1 MKRLA
6 VPEFVLVALIAP
18 LSAATAPC
26 CYVTAIDGHTG
37 LVTAK
42 ENGSGRAL
50 QFKPTDT
57 AQIRALHVGSPV
69 YADFGTRRVSLDGQ
83 NACCNMLD
91 IPSALP
97 MAAAPPGAP

>member
-1 MKRLA
+1 M
-6 VPEFVLVALIAP
+6 PEFALVALIAP

-42 ENGSGRAL
+42 DNTSGRPL
-50 QFKPTDT
+50 QFKPTDS

-83 NACCNMLD
+83 HACCNMLD
-91 IPSALP
+91 IPSAPP
-97 MAAAPPGAP
+97 MTAAPPGPPD

>member
-1 MKRLA
+1 VRA
-6 VPEFVLVALIAP
+6 GIVFLVALIAP

-26 CYVTAIDGHTG
+26 CYVTAIDSHTG

-42 ENGSGRAL
+42 ENASGRPF
-50 QFKPTDT
+50 QFKPTDS

-83 NACCNMLD
+83 IACCNMLD
-91 IPSALP
+91 TPSTSPMPELP
-97 MAAAPPGAP
+97 TAPPGAP